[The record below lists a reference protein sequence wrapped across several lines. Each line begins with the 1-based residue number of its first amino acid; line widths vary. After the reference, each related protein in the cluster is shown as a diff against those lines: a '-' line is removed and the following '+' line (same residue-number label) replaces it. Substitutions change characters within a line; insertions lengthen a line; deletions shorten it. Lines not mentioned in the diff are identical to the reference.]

1 MKRIFSL
8 AIAGLFLVT
17 LIAVPGSGQT
27 AQQILEKMIEVQGGR
42 KAIEGI
48 KDMTLSGTIEMATQ
62 GLSGP
67 ITVYKKEP
75 DKRRID
81 VEVMGLVITQ
91 AYDGKIG
98 WGTNIQ
104 TGGIE
109 DLSGE
114 QLVDIK
120 RESMPV
126 VSTLDPQKYGIT
138 FTYKGKEEIEGKEYF
153 VMDQAYSDGFKA
165 TLYLDAKTYLV
176 FKTKVKTTGPMV
188 GEVEMEQFQSD
199 YRKENGLLMAHLIV
213 TYASGEE
220 VQKITIEEVSFNTGL
235 EDSLFK
241 KE

>member
-1 MKRIFSL
+1 MKRICSF
-8 AIAGLFLVT
+8 AIASLFLVT
-17 LIAVPGSGQT
+17 LIVVPGSGQT
-27 AQQILEKMIEVQGGR
+27 VQQILEKMIEVQGGK

-48 KDMTLSGTIEMATQ
+48 KDMTLSGTIEIAMQ

-75 DKRRID
+75 DKRRVD
-81 VEVMGLVITQ
+81 VEVMGMVFIQ
-91 AYDGKIG
+91 AYDGKTG
-98 WGTNIQ
+98 WGTNPQ

-109 DLSGE
+109 EMSGE
-114 QLVDIK
+114 QLADIK

-126 VSTLDPQKYGIT
+126 VSILDPQKYGII
-138 FTYKGKEEIEGKEYF
+138 FTYKGKEKIEGKEYF
-153 VMDQAYSDGFKA
+153 VMDQAYPDGFKA
-165 TLYLDAKTYLV
+165 TLYLDPQTYLI
-176 FKTKVKTTGPMV
+176 FKTKVKTTGPMG

-199 YRKENGLLMAHLIV
+199 YRKENGLLMAHSIV

-220 VQKITIEEVSFNTGL
+220 VQKITVEEVSFNTGL